1 LTASFILDILQ
12 NNLVAMDSH
21 YNPSVARHF
30 L

>member
-1 LTASFILDILQ
+1 
-12 NNLVAMDSH
+12 MDSH